1 MTHSPLARLRRL
13 WLDVHLWLG
22 VGLMVVLIPLSV
34 SGAILVWHDALDH
47 ALYANRYAVSGPEA
61 SQPVTAYAA
70 AADRAFAGQAVLTQI
85 RLPQKPGDPVV
96 AVGRINAPP
105 GPGGRPRT
113 FNVWIDPPTAKVL
126 ASAEIAKTFTMVTH
140 QLHGS
145 LLMPGAGRR
154 VVGWLG
160 WAMFV
165 SSATGLWLWWPRH
178 AGFVKGLRWH
188 RGGSTLFNL
197 HHMIG
202 FWLCLPLAVL
212 SLTGIYISFPQKPRP
227 LRRTP
232 SDGAA
237 QRTWPLRAASRA
249 PGHEPRSRRRRGL
262 GRQTRRGPRQPDHAD
277 PRQGPRVAD
286 SAQCSRPEGAR
297 DGPGL
302 GRERPDQGRPA
313 RRSRGRPT
321 WWRRRARPVVALDA
335 SYPRWR
341 RDGDRLADVH
351 HAGRRRAGGSG
362 RYGLGDVAA
371 PSGPAAGAAP
381 RLRLDLRPHPE
392 QVVVAAGEAD
402 HLGSCLANLQ
412 GQGLDG
418 VVEVPEQG
426 ALLVRLHHRLG
437 PEERRPA

>member
-212 SLTGIYISFPQKPRP
+212 SLTGIYISFPQTSHALFGAPPPTARPNGPGRFAPPVEHPATSLEAAVAAALADKPGAALVSLTTPTRGKDP
-227 LRRTP
+227 AWRIQLNAPGQREPATVQVSDASGQIKAARRAGP
-232 SDGAA
+232 EAA
-237 QRTWPLRAASRA
+237 QRGGEGGPDPLSRWMRRIHDGGEMGIAWRTFITLAGVA
-249 PGHEPRSRRRRGL
+249 PAVLGVTGL
-262 GRQTRRGPRQPDHAD
+262 
-277 PRQGPRVAD
+277 VMW
-286 SAQCSRPEGAR
+286 
-297 DGPGL
+297 L
-302 GRERPDQGRPA
+302 
-313 RRSRGRPT
+313 
-321 WWRRRARPVVALDA
+321 RRRARQ
-335 SYPRWR
+335 
-341 RDGDRLADVH
+341 
-351 HAGRRRAGGSG
+351 RA
-362 RYGLGDVAA
+362 
-371 PSGPAAGAAP
+371 
-381 RLRLDLRPHPE
+381 LRP
-392 QVVVAAGEAD
+392 A
-402 HLGSCLANLQ
+402 LG
-412 GQGLDG
+412 
-418 VVEVPEQG
+418 
-426 ALLVRLHHRLG
+426 
-437 PEERRPA
+437 